1 MILGHMIAVDEDA
14 LVCDLM
20 ETYHIDD
27 ELDHYKASFI
37 ATLAI
42 GLRDDSRIKRKM
54 SNNRLTLEQSLLA
67 LLVDAVRQN
76 NWLHTK
82 DAQKRRNMPPSVY
95 KQLMGLDK
103 LKETTYELRH
113 FDSVEEYEEWHRRRM
128 EN

>member
-14 LVCDLM
+14 LTCDLM
-20 ETYHIDD
+20 ETYHLANWQDMP
-27 ELDHYKASFI
+27 ANFV

-42 GLRDDSRIKRKM
+42 GLSDDSRIKKKI
-54 SNNRLTLEQSLLA
+54 SNSKLSLEQGLLA
-67 LLVDAVRQN
+67 LLVDAVRIN

-103 LKETTYELRH
+103 PKETIYELRH
-113 FDSVEEYEEWHRRRM
+113 FDSIEEYQKWHKRRM